1 MNHKD
6 AKKMKLYSEAQF
18 AKKMSDI
25 VKKQHQQAIK
35 GRSRTL
41 SKSGFSNILIL
52 SLSLMVLILL
62 GMLISV
68 VLK

>member
-6 AKKMKLYSEAQF
+6 ARKMKLYSEAQF
-18 AKKMSDI
+18 AKTMSDI
-25 VKKQHQQAIK
+25 VKKQQQQAIK